1 MLTESNNTNIYPIT
15 KVYFIIFVIVVSVL
29 SSELIIPYL
38 FVLFCLFMAIF
49 SGVIKQFL
57 NLTIK
62 GLLTISVIMMF
73 FQAFF
78 HPGELVLWSW
88 SIFSI
93 TQEGVDFGL
102 IITARILSIGAS
114 TILITYT
121 TSAKDFIY
129 SLEKIGF
136 SPKVTYV
143 ILSTLQIVPETKKKS
158 ATIMEA
164 QKTRGVEVEGNLL
177 VRMKAILPSLAPLV
191 ISSIAS
197 TEERAITLESK
208 AFMVQ
213 GNKTSLHKVEKTW
226 KDTAITI
233 LLIVLL
239 ITFIAWRIL
248 L

>member
-1 MLTESNNTNIYPIT
+1 
-15 KVYFIIFVIVVSVL
+15 
-29 SSELIIPYL
+29 
-38 FVLFCLFMAIF
+38 
-49 SGVIKQFL
+49 
-57 NLTIK
+57 
-62 GLLTISVIMMF
+62 
-73 FQAFF
+73 
-78 HPGELVLWSW
+78 
-88 SIFSI
+88 
-93 TQEGVDFGL
+93 
-102 IITARILSIGAS
+102 
-114 TILITYT
+114 
-121 TSAKDFIY
+121 AKDFIY

-143 ILSTLQIVPETKKKS
+143 ILSALQIVPETKKKS